1 MARRGREA
9 ASQRRAV
16 PHGGVPWRR
25 LLGAAALAAAA
36 WLAPSAAEA
45 QSAALDR
52 VEELARVGRAE
63 EARAALTEWWNG
75 ARDDASQRDLQRGLW
90 LRGRLTVDPVQAE
103 LDYQRLVVLYPNGP
117 YTPQALFRLAQAAH
131 ANGDAAG
138 ADRHVS
144 ALVRDYPASP
154 SRAEA
159 EAWLRA
165 AGQPPVG
172 TGAPRASTQ
181 PTVAGGQ
188 PAAGGPGA
196 AGATDPA
203 PGGIRPSTGRPPAAA
218 DVALDWAVQFG
229 AFSDEDRAFAL
240 QRELVAAGLAARLV
254 RVQGSGFLHVRIGRF
269 ATREEA
275 ASQLEAITRQG
286 FAAAIVRDD
295 RAEEVVRR

>member
-1 MARRGREA
+1 MSRARLALMGGMLV
-9 ASQRRAV
+9 AS
-16 PHGGVPWRR
+16 
-25 LLGAAALAAAA
+25 A
-36 WLAPSAAEA
+36 WLSPAPAPALA

-52 VEELARVGRAE
+52 VEELARLGRAE
-63 EARAALTEWWNG
+63 EARAALSEWWDG
-75 ARDDASQRDLQRGLW
+75 ARDDSSQRDLQRGLW

-131 ANGDAAG
+131 AHGDAEAAG
-138 ADRHVS
+138 RHVG
-144 ALVRDYPASP
+144 ALVRDYPGST

-165 AGQPPVG
+165 AGPPPPPSDARV
-172 TGAPRASTQ
+172 TRPPAQAGAG
-181 PTVAGGQ
+181 GGQ
-188 PAAGGPGA
+188 PAQGPGVASTAPVTGAGGIQPS
-196 AGATDPA
+196 AT
-203 PGGIRPSTGRPPAAA
+203 RPAALA
-218 DVALDWAVQFG
+218 DVVLDWSVQFG
-229 AFSDEDRAFAL
+229 AFSDEERAFAL

-275 ASQLEAITRQG
+275 ARELEGVTGQG
-286 FAAAIVRDD
+286 FTAAIVRDD